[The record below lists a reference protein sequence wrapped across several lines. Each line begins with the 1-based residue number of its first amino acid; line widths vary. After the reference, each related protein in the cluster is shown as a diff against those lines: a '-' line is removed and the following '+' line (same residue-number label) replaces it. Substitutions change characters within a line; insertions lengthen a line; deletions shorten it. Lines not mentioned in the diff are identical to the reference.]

1 MTTSASDMSTITDYW
16 AYHLNALLS
25 TMSNFCI
32 TVKYITLHYKIK
44 NVYSIQCALIETC
57 KEFFCEM
64 ANTLTEMKG
73 KACDAFS
80 SGSNFSHLK

>member
-1 MTTSASDMSTITDYW
+1 MHFLI
-16 AYHLNALLS
+16 LNS
-25 TMSNFCI
+25 MQRYSSVSNLRHNLTLI
-32 TVKYITLHYKIK
+32 SKYSVDRIKIVGCKIK
-44 NVYSIQCALIETC
+44 NVYSIQCALNETC